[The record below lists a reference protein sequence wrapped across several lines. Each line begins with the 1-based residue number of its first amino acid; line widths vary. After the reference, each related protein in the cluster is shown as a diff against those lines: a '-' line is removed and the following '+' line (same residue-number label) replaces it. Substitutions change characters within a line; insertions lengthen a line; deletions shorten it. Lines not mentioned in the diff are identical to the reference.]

1 MRVESPQ
8 EKKSASSSAGTAFT
22 SSVLV
27 VQVGL
32 SFFLNEYVQLRKQP
46 RIPLDSRPVTCL
58 DPMNQP
64 SFSRYEADPELPEI
78 EEEEEAIL

>member
-1 MRVESPQ
+1 VWNLHRNNFLPRAVPEQ
-8 EKKSASSSAGTAFT
+8 LLLLLYWWFKLD
-22 SSVLV
+22 LV
-27 VQVGL
+27 
-32 SFFLNEYVQLRKQP
+32 FFLNEYVQLRKQP
-46 RIPLDSRPVTCL
+46 RIPLDSRPLTCL

>member
-1 MRVESPQ
+1 M
-8 EKKSASSSAGTAFT
+8 
-22 SSVLV
+22 
-27 VQVGL
+27 
-32 SFFLNEYVQLRKQP
+32 FFLNEYVQLRKQP